1 MLIQQRGQYH
11 FINVKTDGNCGASV
25 TAPNPGDSS
34 ARIRSSSESLCP
46 EARSSSSL
54 ISSFLPS
61 CLTNWP
67 PLILHYWIFPSSSGP
82 LQTLFPLLGAPVFPQ
97 MPTSVN
103 SYSPSPRKSHMLRV
117 TSTSWID
124 YVLVFVLLDPLP
136 FQQTIQD
143 NLQVHISEIFDGYQY
158 SSPAL
163 G

>member
-1 MLIQQRGQYH
+1 
-11 FINVKTDGNCGASV
+11 
-25 TAPNPGDSS
+25 
-34 ARIRSSSESLCP
+34 
-46 EARSSSSL
+46 
-54 ISSFLPS
+54 
-61 CLTNWP
+61 
-67 PLILHYWIFPSSSGP
+67 
-82 LQTLFPLLGAPVFPQ
+82 
-97 MPTSVN
+97 
-103 SYSPSPRKSHMLRV
+103 MLRV